1 MNPINNSDNELQK
14 AIDDIT
20 KNTGQDKGANTEAA
34 RELEAKIQNG
44 MGVPPM
50 PSGNGLPPM
59 PGGKNMG
66 NGANFEEMAMP
77 SAAHNAMNASTRGSA
92 SMMGVQSGAA
102 AAVANMGG
110 ADMDEDGRM
119 RNEKRS
125 EMMSEKEELGE
136 VRQAMMHDLF
146 PLMDK
151 VEMSAEKKYE
161 LYHEMLEA
169 TKDESM
175 VPAAYDVVKGIADDK
190 ERAEAL
196 LYLLEFTE
204 K

>member
-20 KNTGQDKGANTEAA
+20 KSAGQDKNAGTDAA

-44 MGVPPM
+44 MGVPPT
-50 PSGNGLPPM
+50 PNNSGLPPM
-59 PGGKNMG
+59 PGGSAS
-66 NGANFEEMAMP
+66 GANFEEMSMP
-77 SAAHNAMNASTRGSA
+77 SAAHNAMNAATQGSA
-92 SMMGVQSGAA
+92 SMIGVQSGAA
-102 AAVANMGG
+102 AAVANMGSTG
-110 ADMDEDGRM
+110 TPDSDVKPQDE
-119 RNEKRS
+119 KAS
-125 EMMSEKEELGE
+125 ELTAENGELGE
-136 VRQAMMHDLF
+136 VRQAMMRDLF

-169 TKDESM
+169 TKDKSM
-175 VPAAYDVVKGIADDK
+175 VAAAYEAVKGIGDDK
-190 ERAEAL
+190 MKAEAL
-196 LYLLEFTE
+196 LYLLDFTE